1 MYIPTYLPTYL
12 PTYIHTYIHTYV
24 YIRIIHTYTHTYIHT
39 EKSNLRAELESFNA
53 QREMAN
59 SEIVRLQVR
68 VVKLGACNKVECV

>member
-1 MYIPTYLPTYL
+1 MYA
-12 PTYIHTYIHTYV
+12 YIHTYMHNTYNIYTYV
-24 YIRIIHTYTHTYIHT
+24 YIHTYIHT

-68 VVKLGACNKVECV
+68 VVKLGACSLLKLGVCIKVGCV